1 MRLLSAGMRITY
13 AGLLKAAGDMVAGV
27 EVWVQAQQQLGIQS
41 DIPALAVAVCCG
53 GDWADIELPAED
65 GGALLQL
72 ALNCSNPD
80 TATAAARRMPALLE
94 PGVARSLLLTA
105 ATRQHSKAVKHMVG
119 LAVVQQHM
127 HAELLETVLSELL
140 ESCQNCRGM
149 LCLYALCELPA
160 AATLSSDAA
169 MKLLRSA
176 VEVSSWEVAYELCH
190 LAAAQQ
196 LSSEQVDTLLQACMQ
211 NSTLAD
217 RDYPLTIFQ
226 RGSIFEAI
234 MLELPGA
241 QQLSNNA
248 VLDNLHK
255 AITSGCAFEFVYRL
269 QNLPAAA
276 GISSAEATSL
286 LQEAFSVIPSGDTAD
301 WAIRDLVEFW
311 QAVSEPNSAE
321 VAELL
326 HAVQSTAVPPQLTIL

>member
-1 MRLLSAGMRITY
+1 MRLLSAGMRIIY

-105 ATRQHSKAVKHMVG
+105 ATRQHSKAVKHM
-119 LAVVQQHM
+119 
-127 HAELLETVLSELL
+127 
-140 ESCQNCRGM
+140 
-149 LCLYALCELPA
+149 
-160 AATLSSDAA
+160 
-169 MKLLRSA
+169 
-176 VEVSSWEVAYELCH
+176 
-190 LAAAQQ
+190 
-196 LSSEQVDTLLQACMQ
+196 
-211 NSTLAD
+211 
-217 RDYPLTIFQ
+217 

-234 MLELPGA
+234 FLELPGA

-255 AITSGCAFEFVYRL
+255 ATTSGRAFEFVYRL

-286 LQEAFSVIPSGDTAD
+286 LQEAFSVIPPGEAAD
-301 WAIRDLVEFW
+301 WAIRDLVEFS

-326 HAVQSTAVPPQLTIL
+326 HAAAEHCCAAPADHSVKCLAFKALRDLPAAQQLSSEQVLQPLKVVVPSNARCTDALCQLPAAQQLSSKAVAQLLQAAAQGRSLQCMEKIC